1 MGNFG
6 DDTDQAPDSQGGRI
20 VPLGKGGVPAIPVA
34 GSYGPAGYG
43 TTQDDG
49 SAIVQQTLQ
58 YLHVA
63 FKRKWIILSI
73 MLAVVTLGTLK
84 ALMTTPRYT
93 SNVRIQID
101 REPLKVVEHG
111 LTDPQ
116 EEGGLDFLKT
126 QFELL
131 KSRAMAARVVSSLH
145 LEQDQNFLA
154 SGRTGL
160 LGSIRSFFAGQ
171 GTETPSVTE
180 LEDRAILLIASNV
193 EVKPLIGSRLV
204 DLSYTDPSPLRAKNI
219 AAAYGEA
226 YLASNIDKRFQASAH
241 AKIFLEDQL
250 RQLKSRL
257 EMSEKEALDFAEREK
272 IVEVN
277 DKASVAENNL
287 AAANVA
293 IGTLISER
301 IKNEQQWRQVENAS
315 AIDLPQFLS
324 NKVIDELRGHRKA
337 LETEYQEKLESFKP
351 SYPAMQQITTKIKEI
366 DKQLNSEHS
375 TIRKSLK
382 AAYEAALA
390 QEVEMKRRIEQ
401 LREVAIDLQKKNIQY
416 NIIRREVD
424 TNRSL
429 YNSLLQRYK
438 EVDIAGGSG
447 TTNIFI
453 ADPAV
458 IPAAPSEPNLP
469 RTILFSLV
477 IGIVLA
483 GGVAY
488 LLEVLDDRVRS
499 SEEIEQLSG
508 LTTLGIIPRIQEE
521 TVTEALADPRSSLA
535 EAYRSLATALQFSTA
550 SGLPKSLTVT
560 SAGPS
565 EGKSVTAI
573 AIARYFAQM
582 GLRVLLVDADLRKP
596 SLHAKLQMNNSIGLS
611 NYLTGSA
618 LPPEIAQKTD
628 HSNLVFMASGPLP
641 PNAADLL
648 GGTRLYSLISLGSE
662 VFDLIVFDS
671 PPILGLADAQLLSR
685 AVAAT
690 IFVVGSGD
698 AGRGTIRAALRR
710 LQLARVTPIGAVLTK
725 FDPRTVGY
733 GYGRHY
739 GYGSYG
745 YGYGY
750 GYGNETYARQQAL
763 EGEDN
768 KKRIPVSGR
777 NV

>member
-1 MGNFG
+1 
-6 DDTDQAPDSQGGRI
+6 
-20 VPLGKGGVPAIPVA
+20 
-34 GSYGPAGYG
+34 
-43 TTQDDG
+43 
-49 SAIVQQTLQ
+49 
-58 YLHVA
+58 
-63 FKRKWIILSI
+63 
-73 MLAVVTLGTLK
+73 
-84 ALMTTPRYT
+84 
-93 SNVRIQID
+93 
-101 REPLKVVEHG
+101 
-111 LTDPQ
+111 
-116 EEGGLDFLKT
+116 
-126 QFELL
+126 
-131 KSRAMAARVVSSLH
+131 
-145 LEQDQNFLA
+145 
-154 SGRTGL
+154 
-160 LGSIRSFFAGQ
+160 
-171 GTETPSVTE
+171 
-180 LEDRAILLIASNV
+180 
-193 EVKPLIGSRLV
+193 
-204 DLSYTDPSPLRAKNI
+204 
-219 AAAYGEA
+219 
-226 YLASNIDKRFQASAH
+226 
-241 AKIFLEDQL
+241 
-250 RQLKSRL
+250 
-257 EMSEKEALDFAEREK
+257 MSEKEALDFAEREK

-508 LTTLGIIPRIQEE
+508 LTTLGIIPRI
-521 TVTEALADPRSSLA
+521 LGRNGHRSTRGPPFFPC
-535 EAYRSLATALQFSTA
+535 RSLPLACDSVAILNCVWA
-550 SGLPKSLTVT
+550 SQ
-560 SAGPS
+560 
-565 EGKSVTAI
+565 I
-573 AIARYFAQM
+573 AHR
-582 GLRVLLVDADLRKP
+582 DK
-596 SLHAKLQMNNSIGLS
+596 
-611 NYLTGSA
+611 
-618 LPPEIAQKTD
+618 
-628 HSNLVFMASGPLP
+628 
-641 PNAADLL
+641 
-648 GGTRLYSLISLGSE
+648 
-662 VFDLIVFDS
+662 
-671 PPILGLADAQLLSR
+671 
-685 AVAAT
+685 
-690 IFVVGSGD
+690 
-698 AGRGTIRAALRR
+698 RGT
-710 LQLARVTPIGAVLTK
+710 
-725 FDPRTVGY
+725 
-733 GYGRHY
+733 
-739 GYGSYG
+739 
-745 YGYGY
+745 
-750 GYGNETYARQQAL
+750 
-763 EGEDN
+763 
-768 KKRIPVSGR
+768 
-777 NV
+777 